1 MATKEI
7 PMKSLLVLLLL
18 AACPAFAQSLD
29 KKFTPFKTKVME
41 KLHAL
46 DDISAAST
54 YATTEGHLSLR
65 VAKVVYDVAAD
76 TGTIGAKPLGVFLP
90 AKALIKQAWFYVDTQ
105 FVDGGTGTVAL
116 HCEDANNIYTATDI
130 TGQAVGTVTSGAAT
144 GVAAAMVKA
153 IAAQC
158 EITATVAGAAQT
170 AGKLTLFVEYVVHN

>member
-1 MATKEI
+1 
-7 PMKSLLVLLLL
+7 MKALLVLLLL
-18 AACPAFAQSLD
+18 AACPAFGQTTLD
-29 KKFTPFKTKVME
+29 KKFTPFKTKVQE

-46 DDISAAST
+46 DDISSTAT
-54 YATTEGHLSLR
+54 YATQEGHHSLR

-76 TGTIGAKPLGVFLP
+76 GGTIGARGLGVFLP

-105 FVDGGTGTVAL
+105 FVDAGTGTVAL
-116 HCEDANNIYTATDI
+116 SCEDANNIYTATDI

-144 GVAAAMVKA
+144 GVAANMVKA

-170 AGKLTLFVEYVVHN
+170 AGKLTLWVEYVVHN